1 MENGFENKVEKAIKK
16 FEGKSVKITISGVI
30 ESKFFMKNLKYNIQE
45 GILELG
51 DNDNAYLN
59 IDIDDIEN
67 LYLEFTANG
76 YAFLVLKVGRDL
88 SVEIQA
94 KDDNVIPLRDK
105 IWKWMVESGVAE
117 EIYNEICGA

>member
-1 MENGFENKVEKAIKK
+1 MENEFENKIEKAMKK
-16 FEGKSVKITISGVI
+16 FEGKSVKITISGMI
-30 ESKFFMKNLKYNIQE
+30 ESKFFMNNLKYDIQE
-45 GILELG
+45 GILEIEDG
-51 DNDNAYLN
+51 DNAYLN

-76 YAFLVLKVGRDL
+76 YAFLMLKVSRNL
-88 SVEIQA
+88 NVEIQV
-94 KDDNVIPLRDK
+94 KGDNVIPLRDK

>member
-1 MENGFENKVEKAIKK
+1 MENEFENKIENAMKK
-16 FEGKSVKITISGVI
+16 FEGKSVKITISGMI
-30 ESKFFMKNLKYNIQE
+30 ESKFFMNNLKYDIQE
-45 GILELG
+45 GILEIEDG
-51 DNDNAYLN
+51 DNAYLN

-76 YAFLVLKVGRDL
+76 YAFLMLKVSRNL
-88 SVEIQA
+88 NVEIQV
-94 KDDNVIPLRDK
+94 KGDNVIPLRDK

>member
-1 MENGFENKVEKAIKK
+1 MESEFEKKVEKSIKK
-16 FEGKSVKITISGVI
+16 FEGKSVKITISGI
-30 ESKFFMKNLKYNIQE
+30 LESKFFMKNLKYHIEE
-45 GILELG
+45 GILEIE
-51 DNDNAYLN
+51 DNDDVYLN

-76 YAFLVLKVGRDL
+76 YAFLMLRVGKDL
-88 SVEIQA
+88 SVEIQV